1 MPRLTWNGTPA
12 LAQKFT
18 SSSCVSSPP
27 PPPPLP
33 PSSPRPVAL
42 PAISLF
48 RHLSPFAFR
57 GADTIC
63 LLLLLTAPPPPPL
76 QYLLSAATDTI
87 AVAGPSPRTS
97 RSGSTRSPSLSLTLW
112 RVRGRASPL
121 ESDGSSGIGGETRAR
136 SRRLRGGGGEGG
148 GAVSRGS
155 ARTAPKLM
163 ELHFVSLEGGSLVVP
178 APRAGLDRA
187 PPGTVPALLPL
198 LFPGLRAVAPPVQVN
213 RTVLWVL
220 RWDVRRRGGG
230 GLG

>member
-27 PPPPLP
+27 PPPPP
-33 PSSPRPVAL
+33 PFLSTTRSTPCY
-42 PAISLF
+42 F
-48 RHLSPFAFR
+48 TLSPLISVCFPRCRHDLPFA
-57 GADTIC
+57 
-63 LLLLLTAPPPPPL
+63 TAYCSSPPPL

-121 ESDGSSGIGGETRAR
+121 ESDGSSGIGGETHAR